1 MLNTRLHSKIY
12 KLLQELDQAG
22 SLAAILENS
31 SFLLD
36 PGLLDFLDLGHSWIS
51 WKWASWIF
59 RIWATL
65 GFLGGDNMK
74 VRECLATTR
83 GSLEQDKVG
92 AGQETAR
99 AE

>member
-36 PGLLDFLDLGHSWIS
+36 LGLLNFLDLGYLDFFGSGPLLDFFGSRPLGFFGSGPLLDFLEVTI
-51 WKWASWIF
+51 
-59 RIWATL
+59 
-65 GFLGGDNMK
+65 
-74 VRECLATTR
+74 
-83 GSLEQDKVG
+83 
-92 AGQETAR
+92 
-99 AE
+99 

>member
-36 PGLLDFLDLGHSWIS
+36 PGLLNFLDPGLLDFLDLGHSWIS
-51 WKWASWIF
+51 W
-59 RIWATL
+59 R
-65 GFLGGDNMK
+65 
-74 VRECLATTR
+74 
-83 GSLEQDKVG
+83 
-92 AGQETAR
+92 
-99 AE
+99 

>member
-36 PGLLDFLDLGHSWIS
+36 LGC
-51 WKWASWIF
+51 SWIF
-59 RIWATL
+59 WIWATL

>member
-36 PGLLDFLDLGHSWIS
+36 LGLLDFW
-51 WKWASWIF
+51 
-59 RIWATL
+59 IWATL

>member
-36 PGLLDFLDLGHSWIS
+36 PGLLDFLDLGHSWIP
-51 WKWASWIF
+51 W
-59 RIWATL
+59 R
-65 GFLGGDNMK
+65 
-74 VRECLATTR
+74 
-83 GSLEQDKVG
+83 
-92 AGQETAR
+92 
-99 AE
+99 